1 VDERSADVASPP
13 SPARRPADCDQL
25 KLQTVFAL
33 SPAQA
38 RLAALLFDGRSV
50 KDAAHE
56 LGITEGS
63 ARQYL
68 KKVFE
73 KTGARRQLDLIRVI
87 EGALAR
93 NG

>member
-1 VDERSADVASPP
+1 VKQAAAS
-13 SPARRPADCDQL
+13 
-25 KLQTVFAL
+25 
-33 SPAQA
+33 
-38 RLAALLFDGRSV
+38 
-50 KDAAHE
+50 

-73 KTGARRQLDLIRVI
+73 KTGVKRQLDLIRAI

-93 NG
+93 DG

>member
-1 VDERSADVASPP
+1 MRSICLLLLLASVAPAADNELTAKEKS
-13 SPARRPADCDQL
+13 DGWQ
-25 KLQTVFAL
+25 
-33 SPAQA
+33 
-38 RLAALLFDGRSV
+38 LLFDGKSV
-50 KDAAHE
+50 KDAACD
-56 LGITEGS
+56 LRITEGS

-73 KTGARRQLDLIRVI
+73 KTGAKRQLDLIRVI